1 MIRKISI
8 WGTALKLLFPAHCLR
23 RGRGPHTLLNQN
35 SLCVVKWQQRRWQV
49 CTKAPAA
56 KSSAAHL
63 PTHALSLSVR
73 MWGCQPGCSTRW
85 QWRPKHRDRPKCG
98 WASPEQAVLLHSCS
112 LRITRESKRRPPHGE
127 HFPFA
132 PHLFIQALGGIWLVP
147 TPLY

>member
-112 LRITRESKRRPPHGE
+112 LRIDLSALWCNGIHHTKGIFKIPSL
-127 HFPFA
+127 
-132 PHLFIQALGGIWLVP
+132 LFLNRQP
-147 TPLY
+147 M